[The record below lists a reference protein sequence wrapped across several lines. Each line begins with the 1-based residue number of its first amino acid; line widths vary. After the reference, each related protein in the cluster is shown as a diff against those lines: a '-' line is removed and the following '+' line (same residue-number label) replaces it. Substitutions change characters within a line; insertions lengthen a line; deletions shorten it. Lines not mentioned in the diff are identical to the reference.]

1 MHEVCEQSLNAI
13 STDTEFDCVRQT
25 LAWVWLVVNVISTDV
40 TFDCVRQTVPWGWCE
55 TDSSVVLV

>member
-1 MHEVCEQSLNAI
+1 MREADFSVGLVGGKR
-13 STDTEFDCVRQT
+13 DVRQT

-40 TFDCVRQTVPWGWCE
+40 TFDCVRQTVPRDWCE